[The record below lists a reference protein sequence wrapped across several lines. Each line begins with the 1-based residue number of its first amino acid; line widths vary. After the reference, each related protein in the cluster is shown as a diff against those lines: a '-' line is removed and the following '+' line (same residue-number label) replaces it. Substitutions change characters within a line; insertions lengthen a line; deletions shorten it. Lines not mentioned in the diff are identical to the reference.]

1 MRPIVLTLTLKSGE
15 RVAVNLQHVIMA
27 KEISPK
33 ADTTELHLV
42 TGIEIEVQGSWDDFI
57 LQAVRAIF
65 DQAHDNMRS

>member
-1 MRPIVLTLTLKSGE
+1 
-15 RVAVNLQHVIMA
+15 MA